1 MQASSGIVGKQVD
14 VPAAVAA
21 AAAAAAAAAMQKQK
35 RHLLQFVSF
44 STSPL
49 HSPSKQTNTFK
60 LKTTEPTICMEFL

>member
-21 AAAAAAAAAMQKQK
+21 AAAAAAMQKQK

-44 STSPL
+44 FTSPL